1 MATAVII
8 ISILPNRVTKNSPPI
23 LNRHWSDEGIG
34 FTWGCSVA
42 DIDDTAM
49 CFRLLRQHGYHV
61 STGMQAVHYRFNYTI
76 IRQLAFLILIILIWI
91 IDVRTYTKRP

>member
-34 FTWGCSVA
+34 FTWGCSVP
-42 DIDDTAM
+42 DLDDTIM
-49 CFRLLRQHGYHV
+49 GFRFLRQRGYHI
-61 STGMQAVHYRFNYTI
+61 STGKQAVHYKFNYTI
-76 IRQLAFLILIILIWI
+76 IQQLAFLTLNYSGS
-91 IDVRTYTKRP
+91 DY

>member
-49 CFRLLRQHGYHV
+49 GFRLLRQHGYHV
-61 STGMQAVHYRFNYTI
+61 STGMQAVHYRFNCTI
-76 IRQLAFLILIILIWI
+76 IRQLEFLILIILIWI
-91 IDVRTYTKRP
+91 IDVRTYIKRP